1 MSKKCILCGSTDVVQ
16 YGKNLLGEPM
26 LMCNNCKESGVWYN
40 FEEPTLFDRITES
53 PEVLA
58 EKLVYA
64 VSYHWEM
71 EFRYTSNL
79 IPGHKRFNTEAEAIA
94 ATLAKLKEVAE

>member
-1 MSKKCILCGSTDVVQ
+1 MSKICPECGS
-16 YGKNLLGEPM
+16 
-26 LMCNNCKESGVWYN
+26 
-40 FEEPTLFDRITES
+40 DRIMTERRPDGYHICRNCCFYWRNEEAPKQTVFEQITQS
-53 PEVLA
+53 KETLA

-79 IPGHKRFNTEAEAIA
+79 IPGHKRFDTKAEAIA
-94 ATLAKLKEVAE
+94 ATLMRLNEVVK